1 MKKYNIVFA
10 LSLAAVIFAASC
22 GGPAAG
28 NASNAG
34 KTGGNTTAGKSIKLA
49 FVTNNASDYWTIA
62 RKGVEKADG
71 ELDDVT
77 VEFKLPG
84 SGAADEQKRIIDD
97 LVSVGVSGIAVSPVD
112 PDNQTQL
119 INETAKKALVITQDS
134 DAPTSDRALYIGTD
148 NVAAGR
154 QAGELVKEALP
165 NGGKIMVFVGKSDAR
180 NAAERYQGLKEALQG
195 SKVEIIDIRTD
206 DTDRARAKTNAADTL
221 VKYPDVAAM
230 VGLWSYNGP
239 AILNAIKDANKID
252 KVKII
257 CFDEEDETLAGVKD
271 GAIFAT
277 VVQQPY
283 EFGYQSVQ
291 LMAKIVKG
299 DKSVIPANK
308 QINVP
313 TLVIKKDGVEEFI
326 KKINGLRGRS

>member
-1 MKKYNIVFA
+1 MIKKSIIF
-10 LSLAAVIFAASC
+10 SLGLLLVGLCSSC
-22 GGPAAG
+22 GSGAG
-28 NASNAG
+28 GSRTPNNGNSTSIG
-34 KTGGNTTAGKSIKLA
+34 KALRLA

-62 RKGVEKADG
+62 RKGVEKADA
-71 ELDDVT
+71 ELSNVT
-77 VEFKLPG
+77 VDFKMPG
-84 SGAADEQKRIIDD
+84 SGAADEQKRIVDD
-97 LVSVGVSGIAVSPVD
+97 LVSVGVNGIAMSPVD

-134 DAPTSDRALYIGTD
+134 DAPSSDRAFYIGTD

-165 NGGKIMVFVGKSDAR
+165 DGGKIMVFVGKSDAR
-180 NAAERYQGLKEALQG
+180 NAAERYQGLKDALQG

-221 VKYPDVAAM
+221 VKYPDIAGM

-239 AILNAIKDANKID
+239 AILNAVRDAGKVGQ
-252 KVKII
+252 VKIVS
-257 CFDEEDETLAGVKD
+257 FDEEDETLAGVKD

-277 VVQQPY
+277 VVQQPF
-283 EFGYQSVQ
+283 EFGYQSVK
-291 LMAKIVKG
+291 LMAQILGG
-299 DKSVIPANK
+299 DKSAIPANK

-313 TLVIKKDGVEEFI
+313 TLVVKKESVEEFI
-326 KKINGLRGRS
+326 KKVNALRGRG